1 VLPTVTRQSRRDSRA
16 VGRSSYSD
24 IGRSHDDQSAT
35 YRSRGHGAVRRCR
48 LQRADLALR
57 TSDPGQRGIAR
68 GALPR
73 RVPVLDSPV
82 LGRRSL
88 GRRPARFL
96 CPVPPH
102 SEFQQLLEP
111 GLARAD
117 HHSVF
122 AMGWRQSCPVRR
134 ELPHLDHRR
143 FRLDGT
149 NIANYTTNF
158 YVGTSHRDL
167 LYVWPGGLWWSGGW
181 TECTVAHP
189 GNLNH
194 PASSASGPNF
204 TFGTSGSDPFLPAP
218 IPLFGQLWGSFS
230 GTNLTLTWST
240 GQFPSFG
247 VRVQGPFGSYT
258 KTVNDAW
265 GLGSDVSSPTFL
277 PIIAGKLNCWVVSCN
292 TSSVTIPVAPPPA
305 PSGNT
310 IYPGQALIQNTSQS
324 TLWSSDGRFF
334 VVMQGDGNFCLYWN
348 GVRVLWCA
356 PGTYHHGY
364 EAIMQG
370 DGNFAIYDAGGA
382 YVWGTYNGNIR
393 AVQPGSYITMQND
406 GNFVEYGS
414 TGASWASNTCCH

>member
-1 VLPTVTRQSRRDSRA
+1 MHSFHHPLIFFFFLMIRRPPRSTRFPCTTLF
-16 VGRSSYSD
+16 RSSTRLNSSHSQISYAVFCLPAMM
-24 IGRSHDDQSAT
+24 GRNV
-35 YRSRGHGAVRRCR
+35 G
-48 LQRADLALR
+48 LL
-57 TSDPGQRGIAR
+57 TSD
-68 GALPR
+68 
-73 RVPVLDSPV
+73 
-82 LGRRSL
+82 
-88 GRRPARFL
+88 
-96 CPVPPH
+96 
-102 SEFQQLLEP
+102 
-111 GLARAD
+111 
-117 HHSVF
+117 
-122 AMGWRQSCPVRR
+122 
-134 ELPHLDHRR
+134 
-143 FRLDGT
+143 
-149 NIANYTTNF
+149 
-158 YVGTSHRDL
+158 
-167 LYVWPGGLWWSGGW
+167 
-181 TECTVAHP
+181 
-189 GNLNH
+189 
-194 PASSASGPNF
+194 
-204 TFGTSGSDPFLPAP
+204 
-218 IPLFGQLWGSFS
+218 
-230 GTNLTLTWST
+230 
-240 GQFPSFG
+240 
-247 VRVQGPFGSYT
+247 
-258 KTVNDAW
+258 
-265 GLGSDVSSPTFL
+265 

>member
-1 VLPTVTRQSRRDSRA
+1 MMTNRRLTGLVATVLFAVAACSEPTSPSAPRILANVASPAGHYHVEFRSWIPQYWVVDPSVAGLPVSYAQSLLIPNFSNCLNPGWLAPITTVYSRW
-16 VGRSSYSD
+16 VGDNHVPYDGSY
-24 IGRSHDDQSAT
+24 
-35 YRSRGHGAVRRCR
+35 
-48 LQRADLALR
+48 R
-57 TSDPGQRGIAR
+57 TSTTVDF
-68 GALPR
+68 
-73 RVPVLDSPV
+73 D
-82 LGRRSL
+82 
-88 GRRPARFL
+88 
-96 CPVPPH
+96 
-102 SEFQQLLEP
+102 
-111 GLARAD
+111 
-117 HHSVF
+117 
-122 AMGWRQSCPVRR
+122 W
-134 ELPHLDHRR
+134 
-143 FRLDGT
+143 DGT

-189 GNLNH
+189 
-194 PASSASGPNF
+194 
-204 TFGTSGSDPFLPAP
+204 
-218 IPLFGQLWGSFS
+218 
-230 GTNLTLTWST
+230 
-240 GQFPSFG
+240 
-247 VRVQGPFGSYT
+247 
-258 KTVNDAW
+258 
-265 GLGSDVSSPTFL
+265 
-277 PIIAGKLNCWVVSCN
+277 GKLNCWVVSCN

>member
-1 VLPTVTRQSRRDSRA
+1 MMTNRRLTGLVATVLFAVAACSEPTSPSAPRILANVASAAGHYHVEFRSWIPQYWVVDPSVAGLPVSYAQSLLIPNFSNCWNPGWLAPITTVYSRW
-16 VGRSSYSD
+16 VGDNHVPYDGSY
-24 IGRSHDDQSAT
+24 
-35 YRSRGHGAVRRCR
+35 
-48 LQRADLALR
+48 R
-57 TSDPGQRGIAR
+57 TSTTVDF
-68 GALPR
+68 
-73 RVPVLDSPV
+73 D
-82 LGRRSL
+82 
-88 GRRPARFL
+88 
-96 CPVPPH
+96 
-102 SEFQQLLEP
+102 
-111 GLARAD
+111 
-117 HHSVF
+117 
-122 AMGWRQSCPVRR
+122 W
-134 ELPHLDHRR
+134 
-143 FRLDGT
+143 DGT